1 MQPTTFN
8 RSDTLG
14 LVLAGGQGRRMGGR
28 DKAWLSLAGKPL
40 VCHAI
45 EHLAPQ
51 VGQVVVSA
59 NRHRWAYRRLGIE
72 VVGDH
77 HDWRG
82 RGPLAAI
89 ASAFTA
95 RRPSRLAVVPVD
107 VPFAPLDHIARLAER
122 LDAGEPAAAI
132 HDGRRRQPLFC
143 LLSAETAVAAR
154 SAVSGEPVPS
164 MRDWLDHIG
173 AVWIAYAE
181 PARFGNVNTP
191 DDLQLLKES
200 A

>member
-1 MQPTTFN
+1 MQPTTLN

-45 EHLAPQ
+45 ERLAPQ
-51 VGQVVVSA
+51 VRQVVVSA
-59 NRHRWAYRRLGIE
+59 NRHGWAYRRLGIE

-77 HDWRG
+77 PEWRG
-82 RGPLAAI
+82 CGPLAAI

-95 RRPSRLAVVPVD
+95 WRPLRLAVVPVD
-107 VPFAPLDHIARLAER
+107 VPLAPPDHVARLAAR
-122 LDAGEPAAAI
+122 LDAGAPAAAI
-132 HDGRRRQPLFC
+132 HDGKRRQPLFC

-173 AVWIAYAE
+173 AVWIAYSE

-191 DDLQLLKES
+191 DDLELLKQW